1 MAKDTGPTLEERV
14 AKVEGILE
22 QMNERLN
29 HLESDISGLRGD
41 INGLRGDMN
50 SLREDMHGEIARLR
64 ADLQTNF
71 RWLIG
76 FVVGTWIT
84 LMLTLL
90 FKL

>member
-1 MAKDTGPTLEERV
+1 
-14 AKVEGILE
+14 
-22 QMNERLN
+22 MN
-29 HLESDISGLRGD
+29 S
-41 INGLRGDMN
+41 LRGDMN
-50 SLREDMHGEIARLR
+50 SLREEIYGEISRLR

-90 FKL
+90 FKP